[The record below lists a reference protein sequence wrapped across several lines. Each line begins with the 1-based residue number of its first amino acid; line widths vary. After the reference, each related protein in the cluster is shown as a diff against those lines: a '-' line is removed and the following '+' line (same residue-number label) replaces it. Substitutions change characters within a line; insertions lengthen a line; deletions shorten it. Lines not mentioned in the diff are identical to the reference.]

1 MRMWRKP
8 LITAYQSRAFQ
19 KRHAVPFSAAF
30 QQPAARL
37 SVQGNNSQSSAYN
50 GPKRPGPQ
58 AGGAQRR
65 SNSPREQAPEVIGG
79 AAASE
84 RALPHQGQN
93 GESGNRNK
101 NGKGKTAVDIDRK
114 HVLIACAI
122 TGAVL
127 GVVLAVLQAVGP
139 FATSDLHGMPTGAS
153 RSTGF
158 MLAMAPL
165 LAAWGF
171 TIHLRCS
178 DALIARYLK
187 ANAALCVAWL
197 LIVTLKYP
205 TGNDHLVSIMWYLYY
220 VPMLLTSTFSLFS
233 AMRASALDR
242 IPATSYAKRAVLAID
257 AALIALVLTN
267 NLHHVVFRFSFD
279 DPLWSGSYTY
289 GPGYWLVLGWII
301 TQIVLFFACSFA
313 AARRQLRSAFV
324 PMALIVGVL
333 GTYTV
338 LYILRFLIG
347 SNLALVYSILLISC
361 LEIAL
366 DLGILPSYYW
376 RESMFSAL
384 PFNLRILSRTGEV
397 ALHTA
402 QFRPSES
409 DDALHSMF
417 LQSNLPRRSISSFR
431 TTAVPHT
438 LFRGYNVTGGSA
450 LLAEDVT
457 AIDDRRETLEQQQDS
472 LRAHNELLKHRHA
485 IDSVLYRT
493 QQERALVDEI
503 EQTLAAKTRRIDELL
518 SDLPRGSDPQS
529 LAKRRE
535 RLTEVK
541 LLIAYCKRKGGL
553 VLAGKS
559 DPAFNR
565 ERLQLVFNETAAD
578 LRTLGIDCAALVDV
592 KRVLPASTVSVLYDC
607 LYDFAAAAFAASNL
621 ILMLFVS
628 DKTEAGEG
636 EGEGSGDGRRRVVE
650 MRAALEAGGSSQSKG
665 YTRSLE
671 ELRRVLERRNV
682 RFALDITPD
691 GATLAVQ
698 VSEDEG
704 VA

>member
-1 MRMWRKP
+1 M
-8 LITAYQSRAFQ
+8 
-19 KRHAVPFSAAF
+19 
-30 QQPAARL
+30 
-37 SVQGNNSQSSAYN
+37 G
-50 GPKRPGPQ
+50 
-58 AGGAQRR
+58 
-65 SNSPREQAPEVIGG
+65 
-79 AAASE
+79 
-84 RALPHQGQN
+84 
-93 GESGNRNK
+93 
-101 NGKGKTAVDIDRK
+101 IDRK

-122 TGAVL
+122 ASAVL
-127 GVVLAVLQAVGP
+127 GLVLAVLQAAGAFP
-139 FATSDLHGMPTGAS
+139 TSDLHGMPTGAS

-178 DALIARYLK
+178 DAQIARYLK

-205 TGNDHLVSIMWYLYY
+205 TSNDHLVSIMWYLYY

-242 IPATSYAKRAVLAID
+242 MPVTSYAKRAVLAID

-267 NLHHVVFRFSFD
+267 NLHHMVFRFSFD

-289 GPGYWLVLGWII
+289 GPGYWVVLGWII

-324 PMALIVGVL
+324 PLALIVGVL

-402 QFRPSES
+402 LFQPSAH
-409 DDALHSMF
+409 DDALHSML
-417 LQSNLPRRSISSFR
+417 LQSDLSRRSITSFR

-450 LLAEDVT
+450 LLAEDVS
-457 AIDDRRETLEQQQDS
+457 AIDG
-472 LRAHNELLKHRHA
+472 
-485 IDSVLYRT
+485 VLYRT
-493 QQERALVDEI
+493 QQERALIDEI

-518 SDLPRGSDPQS
+518 SDLPRGNDPQS
-529 LAKRRE
+529 LAQRRE

-592 KRVLPASTVSVLYDC
+592 KRVLPSSTVSVLYDC
-607 LYDFAAAAFAASNL
+607 LYDFAAAAFAASNP

-628 DKTEAGEG
+628 DKAEAG
-636 EGEGSGDGRRRVVE
+636 EGEGSGDGVAAGQHHRVVE

-682 RFALDITPD
+682 RFALDIAPD

-698 VSEDEG
+698 VSEGEG